1 MPMNIRTIASLTI
14 TMPELKLADSL
25 MPITRMMV
33 TAMMARKATRLNKP
47 VWVGSVC
54 GSMC

>member
-1 MPMNIRTIASLTI
+1 MPMNISTIATFTI

-33 TAMMARKATRLNKP
+33 TPTMARKATRLNKP
-47 VWVGSVC
+47 VCLRQACSD
-54 GSMC
+54 